1 GRSAGGSRAAVR
13 PRPASCTAEASTRRT
28 PPPSSPNA
36 SSMAYWWAAPHSI
49 PKAGRNLC
57 RPALP
62 RYFPGRMYNFLLI
75 LLTLDALILTT
86 AVLLQAGQGGGLA
99 SLGGGAGTEQFM
111 GGRQATT
118 LLTKITWWCAGI
130 FLFISLVLAFMSAH
144 SAAPRSVLEGGAPA
158 PAPVQPTPLPLP
170 ASPAP
175 QNTPPQPSNQSPPPH
190 R

>member
-1 GRSAGGSRAAVR
+1 MRRRCSPSV
-13 PRPASCTAEASTRRT
+13 SSTAC
-28 PPPSSPNA
+28 
-36 SSMAYWWAAPHSI
+36 WWAAPRSI

-57 RPALP
+57 RPA
-62 RYFPGRMYNFLLI
+62 PGRYYPRRMYTFLLVV
-75 LLTLDALILTT
+75 LALDALILTT

-130 FLFISLVLAFMSAH
+130 FLFISLILAVMSAH
-144 SAAPRSVLEGGAPA
+144 SATPRWVLEGGAPA

-170 ASPAP
+170 GVQAPPAP
-175 QNTPPQPSNQSPPPH
+175 PPA
-190 R
+190 

>member
-1 GRSAGGSRAAVR
+1 
-13 PRPASCTAEASTRRT
+13 
-28 PPPSSPNA
+28 
-36 SSMAYWWAAPHSI
+36 
-49 PKAGRNLC
+49 
-57 RPALP
+57 
-62 RYFPGRMYNFLLI
+62 MYNFLLI

-158 PAPVQPTPLPLP
+158 PAHVQPTPLPLP

>member
-1 GRSAGGSRAAVR
+1 M
-13 PRPASCTAEASTRRT
+13 RRT
-28 PPPSSPNA
+28 PPPSSPSA
-36 SSMAYWWAAPHSI
+36 SSMAYWWAAPRSI

-57 RPALP
+57 RPPLP

-130 FLFISLVLAFMSAH
+130 FLIVSLSLAVMSAH
-144 SAAPRSVLEGGAPA
+144 TAAPRSVLEGGVPA
-158 PAPVQPTPLPLP
+158 PAPTQPST
-170 ASPAP
+170 
-175 QNTPPQPSNQSPPPH
+175 TPPSNPKRPPH

>member
-1 GRSAGGSRAAVR
+1 
-13 PRPASCTAEASTRRT
+13 
-28 PPPSSPNA
+28 
-36 SSMAYWWAAPHSI
+36 
-49 PKAGRNLC
+49 
-57 RPALP
+57 
-62 RYFPGRMYNFLLI
+62 MYNLLLFI
-75 LLTLDALILTT
+75 LALDALILTT

-130 FLFISLVLAFMSAH
+130 FLFVSLVLAVLS
-144 SAAPRSVLEGGAPA
+144 SNSGAPRSVLEGVPA

-170 ASPAP
+170 T
-175 QNTPPQPSNQSPPPH
+175 TPPPQGAQQPSNRTPPPH

>member
-1 GRSAGGSRAAVR
+1 M
-13 PRPASCTAEASTRRT
+13 AS
-28 PPPSSPNA
+28 
-36 SSMAYWWAAPHSI
+36 WWAAPRSI

-62 RYFPGRMYNFLLI
+62 RYFPGRMYSFLLI

-130 FLFISLVLAFMSAH
+130 FLFLALVLAVMQSHAG
-144 SAAPRSVLEGGAPA
+144 AARSVIQQNLPAQQQQAPA
-158 PAPVQPTPLPLP
+158 QSAPLPLQT
-170 ASPAP
+170 SP
-175 QNTPPQPSNQSPPPH
+175 
-190 R
+190 

>member
-1 GRSAGGSRAAVR
+1 M
-13 PRPASCTAEASTRRT
+13 AS
-28 PPPSSPNA
+28 
-36 SSMAYWWAAPHSI
+36 WWAAPRSI

-62 RYFPGRMYNFLLI
+62 RYFPGRMYSFLLI

-118 LLTKITWWCAGI
+118 LLTKLTWWSAGM
-130 FLFISLVLAFMSAH
+130 FLFLSLVLAIMSAQT
-144 SAAPRSVLEGGAPA
+144 SVPRSVIDTTAPP
-158 PAPVQPTPLPLP
+158 PAPVLPTPLPLQ
-170 ASPAP
+170 S
-175 QNTPPQPSNQSPPPH
+175 TPPATPPSPPSNPSSGRRPPD

>member
-1 GRSAGGSRAAVR
+1 
-13 PRPASCTAEASTRRT
+13 
-28 PPPSSPNA
+28 
-36 SSMAYWWAAPHSI
+36 
-49 PKAGRNLC
+49 
-57 RPALP
+57 
-62 RYFPGRMYNFLLI
+62 MYDFLLFGVLI
-75 LLTLDALILTT
+75 PDAIILTA

-130 FLFISLVLAFMSAH
+130 FLFVSLTLAFMSART
-144 SAAPRSVLEGGAPA
+144 AAPRSVLENVPA

-170 ASPAP
+170 TTQQPS
-175 QNTPPQPSNQSPPPH
+175 TPPPSNQNRPPH

>member
-1 GRSAGGSRAAVR
+1 
-13 PRPASCTAEASTRRT
+13 
-28 PPPSSPNA
+28 
-36 SSMAYWWAAPHSI
+36 MF
-49 PKAGRNLC
+49 NL
-57 RPALP
+57 
-62 RYFPGRMYNFLLI
+62 LLFI
-75 LLTLDALILTT
+75 LALDALILTT

-130 FLFISLVLAFMSAH
+130 FLFVSLMLAVMSSN
-144 SAAPRSVLEGGAPA
+144 SAAPRSVLEGSVPA

-170 ASPAP
+170 T
-175 QNTPPQPSNQSPPPH
+175 TPPPQAAQPPSNRTPPPH